1 MTKSA
6 TAVASDGLAIGRYA
20 GLSIGAWRSIGA
32 LALIALAAVLPFA
45 VSNYHVFELTLV
57 MIYAIAVLGL
67 NILTG
72 YNGQISL
79 GHGAFFAAGAYTAA
93 ILMHRYG
100 VPYWATVPPAALIC
114 FVLGVLFGLPALRFE
129 GPYLA
134 LVTLAMALAT
144 PQLLKYFDNWT
155 GGQQGINLVK
165 PLPPPG
171 LGIDRD
177 GWLYLV
183 VLAVLLVAIRI
194 AANLLHG
201 RTGRALVAIR
211 DQPIAAAAMGIHTAR
226 YKTLAF
232 GTSTLFTGVAG
243 ALAAIVIGYVS
254 PEGYSLFLSISF
266 LVGSAVGGIATI
278 GGAIVGGLFIQ
289 FVPNLANDISDAA
302 PGAVYGRRA
311 ERIEYEKNLVFLDQ
325 LAHHFDGLRRAVTV
339 VAANEVDLAAV
350 DAALL
355 VDHGEVGRLRLA
367 DDAVGRGR
375 AAVGHRI
382 ADLDLGIADAGSVLA
397 RG

>member
-1 MTKSA
+1 MEKPVI
-6 TAVASDGLAIGRYA
+6 AVVADSLGVGRVTRLDANVWQRLAIVVPI
-20 GLSIGAWRSIGA
+20 L
-32 LALIALAAVLPFA
+32 LAAALPFA
-45 VSNYHVFELTLV
+45 LSKYHVFELTMV
-57 MIYAIAVLGL
+57 MIYAVAVLGL

-79 GHGAFFAAGAYTAA
+79 GHGGFFAAGAYTAA

-100 VPYWATVPPAALIC
+100 IPYWTTLPAAALVC

-144 PQLLKYFDNWT
+144 PQLLKYFDTWT

-165 PLPPPG
+165 PDSPHWLH
-171 LGIDRD
+171 LDQDR
-177 GWLYLV
+177 WLYFV
-183 VLAVLLVAIRI
+183 ALAVLLIAIRV
-194 AANLLHG
+194 AANLLRG

-243 ALAAIVIGYVS
+243 ALAAIVVGYVS
-254 PEGYSLFLSISF
+254 PEGYSLFLSVSF

-302 PGAVYGRRA
+302 PWAIYG
-311 ERIEYEKNLVFLDQ
+311 
-325 LAHHFDGLRRAVTV
+325 LAMLLFMYAMPRGVVGTLGPWIAGWLRR
-339 VAANEVDLAAV
+339 
-350 DAALL
+350 L
-355 VDHGEVGRLRLA
+355 VP
-367 DDAVGRGR
+367 
-375 AAVGHRI
+375 
-382 ADLDLGIADAGSVLA
+382 
-397 RG
+397 

>member
-1 MTKSA
+1 MEKRLPAAVPNVLGVDRNGRLSTA
-6 TAVASDGLAIGRYA
+6 TLQWV
-20 GLSIGAWRSIGA
+20 GA
-32 LALIALAAVLPFA
+32 LALIALAVALPFGL
-45 VSNYHVFELTLV
+45 SKYHVFELTMV
-57 MIYAIAVLGL
+57 IIYAIAVLGL

-100 VPYWATVPPAALIC
+100 MPYWATLVPAAAVC

-134 LVTLAMALAT
+134 LVTLALALAM

-165 PLPPPG
+165 PMPPAWLG
-171 LGIDRD
+171 LDRD
-177 GWLYLV
+177 RWLYFV
-183 VLAVLLVAIRI
+183 ALVALLIAMRV
-194 AANLLHG
+194 AANMLHG

-211 DQPIAAAAMGIHTAR
+211 DQPIAAAAMGIQNAR

-243 ALAAIVIGYVS
+243 ALSAIVVGYVS
-254 PEGYSLFLSISF
+254 PEGYSLFLSVSF

-302 PGAVYGRRA
+302 PWAIYG
-311 ERIEYEKNLVFLDQ
+311 
-325 LAHHFDGLRRAVTV
+325 LAMLLFMYAMPRGV
-339 VAANEVDLAAV
+339 VGTLGPWIARWLK
-350 DAALL
+350 
-355 VDHGEVGRLRLA
+355 RLA
-367 DDAVGRGR
+367 PQ
-375 AAVGHRI
+375 H
-382 ADLDLGIADAGSVLA
+382 AGLKKSD
-397 RG
+397 

>member
-1 MTKSA
+1 MEKRASL
-6 TAVASDGLAIGRYA
+6 VAPERLTVGGYA
-20 GLSIGAWRSIGA
+20 GLSAGTWRWIGA
-32 LALIALAAVLPFA
+32 LVLIALAGALPFA
-45 VSNYHVFELTLV
+45 LSKYHVFELTMV

-79 GHGAFFAAGAYTAA
+79 GHGGFFAAGAYTAA
-93 ILMHRYG
+93 ILMHSYG

-134 LVTLAMALAT
+134 LVTLAMALAV
-144 PQLLKYFDNWT
+144 PQLAKYFDGWT
-155 GGQQGINLVK
+155 GGLQGINLAK

-171 LGIDRD
+171 LGLDRD
-177 GWLYLV
+177 RWLYLV
-183 VLAVLLVAIRI
+183 VLAVLIVVMRV
-194 AANLLHG
+194 AANMLHG
-201 RTGRALVAIR
+201 RTGRAFVAIR
-211 DQPIAAAAMGIHTAR
+211 DHPVAAAAMGIDTAR

-243 ALAAIVIGYVS
+243 ALAAVVVGYVS

-278 GGAIVGGLFIQ
+278 GGAIVGGAFIQ

-302 PGAVYGRRA
+302 PWAIYG
-311 ERIEYEKNLVFLDQ
+311 
-325 LAHHFDGLRRAVTV
+325 LAMLLFMYAMPRGV
-339 VAANEVDLAAV
+339 V
-350 DAALL
+350 
-355 VDHGEVGRLRLA
+355 GT
-367 DDAVGRGR
+367 
-375 AAVGHRI
+375 
-382 ADLDLGIADAGSVLA
+382 LGPWLA
-397 RG
+397 RSMQQIRPQATFGENNNERKGRTL

>member
-1 MTKSA
+1 MKKDF
-6 TAVASDGLAIGRYA
+6 TA
-20 GLSIGAWRSIGA
+20 AWRLIGTIV
-32 LALIALAAVLPFA
+32 LIALAAALPFA
-45 VSNYHVFELTLV
+45 VSTYHAFELTLV

-79 GHGAFFAAGAYTAA
+79 GHGGFFAAGAYTTA

-144 PQLLKYFDNWT
+144 PQLLKYFDSWT
-155 GGQQGINLVK
+155 GGQQGINLLK
-165 PLPPPG
+165 PVPPPW

-177 GWLYLV
+177 RWLYLV
-183 VLAVLLVAIRI
+183 VLVVLLIAMRV
-194 AANLLHG
+194 AANILHG

-211 DQPIAAAAMGIHTAR
+211 DHPIAAAAMGINTAR

-232 GTSTLFTGVAG
+232 GISTAFTGVAG
-243 ALAAIVIGYVS
+243 ALSAIVISYVS
-254 PEGYSLFLSISF
+254 PEGYGLFLSLSF

-278 GGAIVGGLFIQ
+278 SGAIVGGFFIE
-289 FVPNLANDISDAA
+289 FVPNFANDISDAA
-302 PGAVYGRRA
+302 PWALYGLAMLLFMYAMPRGVIGSLGSWFVWSMQKIRPQSA
-311 ERIEYEKNLVFLDQ
+311 AFGGSEEQQ
-325 LAHHFDGLRRAVTV
+325 LK
-339 VAANEVDLAAV
+339 
-350 DAALL
+350 
-355 VDHGEVGRLRLA
+355 GRTL
-367 DDAVGRGR
+367 
-375 AAVGHRI
+375 
-382 ADLDLGIADAGSVLA
+382 
-397 RG
+397 

>member
-1 MTKSA
+1 MEKRVIAAAPETFA
-6 TAVASDGLAIGRYA
+6 ADRYA
-20 GLSIGAWRSIGA
+20 GLSAGAWRWIGMLIL
-32 LALIALAAVLPFA
+32 LAVVAALPFGL
-45 VSNYHVFELTLV
+45 SNYHVFELTMV

-79 GHGAFFAAGAYTAA
+79 GHGGFFAAGAYTAA

-100 VPYWATVPPAALIC
+100 VPYWATLPPAALIG

-165 PLPPPG
+165 PVPPAALG
-171 LGIDRD
+171 LDRD
-177 GWLYLV
+177 RWLYFV
-183 VLAVLLVAIRI
+183 VLVALLLAIRV
-194 AANLLHG
+194 AANMLHG
-201 RTGRALVAIR
+201 RTGRAFIAIR
-211 DQPIAAAAMGIHTAR
+211 DHPIAAAAMGIDTAR

-232 GTSTLFTGVAG
+232 GTSTLFTAVAG

-254 PEGYSLFLSISF
+254 PESYSIFLSVSF

-278 GGAIVGGLFIQ
+278 GGAIVGGFFIQ

-302 PGAVYGRRA
+302 PWALYG
-311 ERIEYEKNLVFLDQ
+311 
-325 LAHHFDGLRRAVTV
+325 LAMLLFMYAMPRGV
-339 VAANEVDLAAV
+339 V
-350 DAALL
+350 
-355 VDHGEVGRLRLA
+355 GT
-367 DDAVGRGR
+367 
-375 AAVGHRI
+375 
-382 ADLDLGIADAGSVLA
+382 LGPWLA
-397 RG
+397 RTMQQIKLHRGAFAGTMRNAK

>member
-1 MTKSA
+1 MKETVTTIA
-6 TAVASDGLAIGRYA
+6 PDALAVDRYGGLTP
-20 GLSIGAWRSIGA
+20 GAWRWIVA
-32 LALIALAAVLPFA
+32 LVVIVLVAALPFGL
-45 VSNYHVFELTLV
+45 SKYHVFELTMV

-79 GHGAFFAAGAYTAA
+79 GHGGFFAAGAYTAA

-100 VPYWATVPPAALIC
+100 VPYWATVPPAGLIC
-114 FVLGVLFGLPALRFE
+114 FVLGVMFGLPALRFE

-134 LVTLAMALAT
+134 LVTVAMALAT

-165 PLPPPG
+165 PMPPEW

-177 GWLYLV
+177 RWLYLL

-194 AANLLHG
+194 AANMLNG
-201 RTGRALVAIR
+201 RTGRAFVAIR
-211 DQPIAAAAMGIHTAR
+211 DHPIAAAAMGIDTAR

-243 ALAAIVIGYVS
+243 ALSAIVIAYVS
-254 PEGYSLFLSISF
+254 PESYSLFLSISF

-278 GGAIVGGLFIQ
+278 SGAIVGGFFIQ

-302 PGAVYGRRA
+302 PWAIYG
-311 ERIEYEKNLVFLDQ
+311 
-325 LAHHFDGLRRAVTV
+325 LAMLLFMYAMPRGV
-339 VAANEVDLAAV
+339 V
-350 DAALL
+350 
-355 VDHGEVGRLRLA
+355 
-367 DDAVGRGR
+367 
-375 AAVGHRI
+375 
-382 ADLDLGIADAGSVLA
+382 GSVAPLVNRAIQHMSLQRIGFGGSKEKHDA
-397 RG
+397 RSP